1 MPRPVIGITTDYND
15 RRTQYA
21 LPYGYATSIE
31 KAGGLPLL
39 IPYKSDL
46 SLIPQFVDQFDG
58 ILFTGGDDLDPAT
71 FCEERHPK
79 AEPVDPDR
87 EKFEMALLAEVEK
100 RRLPTL
106 GICLG
111 CQLMNVYRG
120 GSLIQ
125 FLPDEKSND
134 PLEHRRFGTDWSGR
148 HSIKLQPD
156 SIISKA
162 LGKTDV
168 IANSSHKQAVKT
180 LGKQLRVI
188 ATSPDGVIEGIEDPT
203 FPLWTAV
210 QWHPERMH
218 DEADHLAL
226 FKMLV
231 GKAEME
237 TKRRRDEETK

>member
-21 LPYGYATSIE
+21 LPYGYATSVE

-46 SLIPQFVDQFDG
+46 SLIPQFVEQFDG
-58 ILFTGGDDLDPAT
+58 VLFSGGDDLDPSSWN
-71 FCEERHPK
+71 EEPHPMI
-79 AEPVDPDR
+79 EPIDPDR
-87 EKFEMALLAEVEK
+87 QKFELALIAEVEK

-111 CQLMNVYRG
+111 CQLMNVHRG
-120 GSLIQ
+120 GTLIQ
-125 FLPDEKSND
+125 FLPDTKTSD
-134 PLEHRRFGTDWSGR
+134 PLEHRRFGTDWSKR
-148 HSIKLQPD
+148 HAINIQAD
-156 SIISKA
+156 SIIAKS
-162 LGKTDV
+162 LGKTQV

-180 LGKQLRVI
+180 LGKQLRII
-188 ATSPDGVIEGIEDPT
+188 ATAPDGVVEGIEDPT
-203 FPLWTAV
+203 FPLWTGV
-210 QWHPERMH
+210 QWHPERMS

-231 GKAEME
+231 EKA
-237 TKRRRDEETK
+237 KK

>member
-1 MPRPVIGITTDYND
+1 MAITRRPIIGITTDYND

-21 LPYGYATSIE
+21 LPYGYASSVE

-58 ILFTGGDDLDPAT
+58 IVFSGGDDLDPSS
-71 FCEERHPK
+71 FNEDRHPK
-79 AEPVDPDR
+79 AEPIDPDR
-87 EKFEMALLAEVEK
+87 QKFELALMAEVEK

-120 GSLIQ
+120 GSLVQ
-125 FLPDEKSND
+125 FLPDANSQD
-134 PLEHRRFGTDWSGR
+134 PLEHRRFGTDWSKR
-148 HSIKLQPD
+148 HSINIQPD
-156 SIISKA
+156 SIVAKS
-162 LGKTDV
+162 LGKTQI

-188 ATSPDGVIEGIEDPT
+188 ATAPDGVIEGIEDPS
-203 FPLWTAV
+203 FPLWTGV
-210 QWHPERMH
+210 QWHPERMS

-231 GKAEME
+231 EKANRQDAK
-237 TKRRRDEETK
+237 TPR